1 MIAQYECDQEKEAK
15 KSRPERDKWK
25 KPLSKEGGR
34 TRDCKCSPG
43 CPKEAG
49 DVVDSGPEADHE
61 KDLTTAYASG
71 DILGSFSCDK
81 LVQPFVCKEYDPVK
95 LLRHE

>member
-1 MIAQYECDQEKEAK
+1 MAE
-15 KSRPERDKWK
+15 
-25 KPLSKEGGR
+25 
-34 TRDCKCSPG
+34 
-43 CPKEAG
+43 
-49 DVVDSGPEADHE
+49 DVVNSGQEIDHE

-71 DILGSFSCDK
+71 DILGSLSCDT